1 MRVTDLE
8 TEDYGDLC
16 NALSD
21 GVSVEADVSF
31 DVQWSNPTEKT
42 RIRNAAADQR
52 FTGLFS
58 KTNATVEWSAEEE
71 GFEFQSDPASTST
84 VVWAEVGEERNGVFF
99 S

>member
-1 MRVTDLE
+1 MRVTELE
-8 TEDYGDLC
+8 VEDYGDLC

-21 GVSVEADVSF
+21 GASVEAEVSF
-31 DVQWSNPTEKT
+31 DVRWSSPMGRA

-58 KTNATVEWSAEEE
+58 QTNASVEWSAEAE
-71 GFEFQSDPASTST
+71 GFEFNSDPASSST
-84 VVWAEVGEERNGVFF
+84 VVYAEVGEERNGVFF

>member
-21 GVSVEADVSF
+21 GASVEADVSF
-31 DVQWSNPTEKT
+31 DVRWSSPMGKA

-58 KTNATVEWSAEEE
+58 QTNATVEWSAEEE
-71 GFEFQSDPASTST
+71 GFEFHSDAASTST
-84 VVWAEVGEERNGVFF
+84 VVHAEVGEERNGVFF